1 MKFRLWYKYPIHIKD
16 WLPYPSEGVP
26 PFDKA
31 RVDLVLGVWKRS
43 YPDMPVRVE
52 IVKK

>member
-1 MKFRLWYKYPIHIKD
+1 MKLRLWYKYPND
-16 WLPYPSEGVP
+16 VREWLPYPSEGEK

-31 RVDLVLGVWKRS
+31 RVDLVLDIWKRS